1 MAAAGAIRRKDVLY
15 CAMRIAPYPPSS
27 MVIKIVVDL
36 ATFFAI
42 IDSMFAH
49 NHS

>member
-1 MAAAGAIRRKDVLY
+1 MAMHEAKDALHW
-15 CAMRIAPYPPSS
+15 AMRIVPYPPGS

-36 ATFFAI
+36 ATFFVI
-42 IDSMFAH
+42 VDSMFAH